1 MHKEIAILF
10 LGLAFLSC
18 SPKNEEGQAGTE
30 LAGKETE
37 LSNAKIE
44 FEEDNFDF
52 GTINEGDEVSHA
64 FKFTNTGTEP
74 LQIISVNVSC
84 GCTVASKPLGTV
96 AAGASD
102 EIVINFNSTGK
113 TGMNQKSVGV
123 LSNAQNNQE
132 TLTFTAKVEP
142 KAGS

>member
-84 GCTVASKPLGTV
+84 GCTVA
-96 AAGASD
+96 AGASD